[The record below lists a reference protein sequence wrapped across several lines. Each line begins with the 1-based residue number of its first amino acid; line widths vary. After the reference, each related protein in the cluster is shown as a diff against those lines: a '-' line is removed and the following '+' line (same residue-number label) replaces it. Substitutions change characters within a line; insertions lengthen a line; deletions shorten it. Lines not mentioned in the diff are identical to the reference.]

1 MLTGIEHIF
10 CINLDRRPDRWY
22 VISNAIKRAG
32 LTVERVSAIDCNL
45 HNISGEKA
53 CFLSHKKVLEK
64 AVEMNLN
71 TFLVLE
77 DDAVFCRNFVETFNT
92 TIKLLPRDW
101 ELFYLGGNLACA
113 KEKNIG
119 ATLVKDNLYSHKYIR
134 GSQAVVFNLES
145 CKKILENL
153 IEDVDIDL
161 NYKDIC
167 KNESYISHPPIC
179 WQQPGF
185 SDIVN
190 EFFDY
195 GKNPGFEILVK

>member
-1 MLTGIEHIF
+1 M
-10 CINLDRRPDRWY
+10 
-22 VISNAIKRAG
+22 ISNAIKRAG

-195 GKNPGFEILVK
+195 GKNPGFEVLVK